1 MINWDDYR
9 VLLAIQRSTS
19 LRAAAKSLGVN
30 HSTVQRRCTT
40 INQKYASKLIEQTGA
55 SYRLS
60 ELGLALSE
68 TAEKLESLILEDERL
83 YAASQIELAG
93 EIKLSLPPPFL
104 QFLLLDDINGFRRE
118 HPGIK
123 LTVQS
128 SFKLADLNL
137 SEAHV
142 VIRVSNHP
150 AEHLV
155 GHRLFP
161 IGVNYYAN
169 QDYLNNTARRDLQ
182 WITAQVGPE
191 HNAWIADSPYPEA
204 PCHLSIDDITAR
216 HQAAASGHGMIRGAN
231 YIASHFPDLVPLHK
245 ASDTPFQDVW
255 VLTHPDFIGLPRIK
269 RLIQALV
276 SALKQ
281 KRQVIEGNI

>member
-9 VLLAIQRSTS
+9 ILLAIQRSTS

-30 HSTVQRRCTT
+30 HSTVQRRCAA
-40 INQKYASKLIEQTGA
+40 INQKYASNLIEQKGT
-55 SYRLS
+55 SYQLS

-68 TAEKLESLILEDERL
+68 TAEKIERL
-83 YAASQIELAG
+83 IIEDDRLHAATRIELAG
-93 EIKLSLPPPFL
+93 EIKLSLPPPVL
-104 QFLLLDDINGFRRE
+104 QFLLLDDINSFRRE

-123 LTVQS
+123 LTIES
-128 SFKLADLNL
+128 SFKLADLDL

-161 IGVNYYAN
+161 IGVNYYAS
-169 QDYLNNTARRDLQ
+169 QDYLNNTARQELQ
-182 WITAQVGPE
+182 WITAQAGPE
-191 HNAWIADSPYPEA
+191 HNGWIAESPYPEA
-204 PCHLSIDDITAR
+204 PCHLAIDDLIAR
-216 HQAAASGHGMIRGAN
+216 HQAAANGHGMIRGAN
-231 YIASHFPDLVPLHK
+231 YIAGHFPDLVPVDK
-245 ASDTPFQDVW
+245 SPDMPFQDIW
-255 VLTHPDFIGLPRIK
+255 VLTHPDYIGLPRIK
-269 RLIQALV
+269 RLMQTLV

-281 KRQVIEGNI
+281 KRQIIMGNT